1 MMTIELTENE
11 AAVLRFYLR
20 QALIDADGSAA
31 IGLNDGSSAR
41 ALRSIMNKIGDENG
55 KTK

>member
-1 MMTIELTENE
+1 MTIELTENE
-11 AAVLRFYLR
+11 AAVLRFYLK
-20 QALIDADGSAA
+20 QSLIDTEGSAA

-41 ALRSIMNKIGDENG
+41 ALRSIMSKIGDKHG